1 MFALV
6 KPDVEKRA
14 DECAVIR
21 YKCGRRGRECSTV
34 YVVRAGVGTVITA
47 LLGVWLFREALT
59 PAVAIG
65 ILLIIGGVIVLNT
78 ATIAR

>member
-21 YKCGRRGRECSTV
+21 YKCGRRGRECMTPWLL
-34 YVVRAGVGTVITA
+34 RALAIAGEVAATTA
-47 LLGVWLFREALT
+47 LRFS
-59 PAVAIG
+59 
-65 ILLIIGGVIVLNT
+65 
-78 ATIAR
+78 